1 MPKITT
7 KFLEL
12 QRWDVLGLLQD
23 SRFLAQ
29 EELKHQNSDCSR
41 IEHMLLSS
49 VLDTFPLQTGT
60 KYGKNK

>member
-29 EELKHQNSDCSR
+29 EELKH
-41 IEHMLLSS
+41 
-49 VLDTFPLQTGT
+49 
-60 KYGKNK
+60 